1 MRIILCG
8 FGVVGQSFAKLLESR
23 SEDLYARYGL
33 KPRIVGVFDRNG
45 SATDPSGLDASR
57 LIDVKKKYG
66 SVNRYSDTENN
77 TSGTEIINNLEAEVL
92 IETTE
97 SNYKDAEPGMTHIVD
112 AMKRGMHVISVNK
125 GPLALAFPSLMEIA
139 EYNHVLFRFSGT
151 VGGGT
156 PILDFAKNSISGI
169 EIINDLE
176 AEVLIE
182 TTESN
187 YKDAEPGM
195 THIVNAM
202 KRGMHVISVNKGPLA
217 LAFPSL
223 MEIAAYNQVLFR
235 FSGTVGGGTPIL
247 DFAKNSLKG
256 ERIVS
261 FYGILNGTTNYI
273 LTNMANGMSFNDAL
287 DDAKQKGYVEAD
299 ESLDL
304 DGLDAAAKL
313 VILAN
318 WIMGMKV
325 VMSDIKRTGIRKI
338 DSADIKRAA
347 EKNSAIKLIASCNK
361 ELTVAPKEIPTV
373 DPLCVSGTLNAISF
387 TSEHSGTQ
395 TIIGRGAGGIETASS
410 ILRDLIDIRNESTKT

>member
-45 SATDPSGLDASR
+45 SAMNPSGLDASR
-57 LIDVKKKYG
+57 LIDVKKKHG

-156 PILDFAKNSISGI
+156 PILDFAKNS
-169 EIINDLE
+169 L
-176 AEVLIE
+176 
-182 TTESN
+182 
-187 YKDAEPGM
+187 
-195 THIVNAM
+195 
-202 KRGMHVISVNKGPLA
+202 R
-217 LAFPSL
+217 
-223 MEIAAYNQVLFR
+223 
-235 FSGTVGGGTPIL
+235 
-247 DFAKNSLKG
+247 G

-261 FYGILNGTTNYI
+261 FDGILNGTTNYI
-273 LTNMANGMSFNDAL
+273 LTNMTNGMSFNDAL
-287 DDAKQKGYVEAD
+287 DDAKQRGYVEAD

-325 VMSDIKRTGIRKI
+325 TMPDIKITGIRKI
-338 DSADIKRAA
+338 DNSDIKRAA
-347 EKNSAIKLIASCNK
+347 EKNCAIKLIASCNK
-361 ELTVAPKEIPTV
+361 ELTVAPKEIAII

-410 ILRDLIDIRNESTKT
+410 ILRDLIDIKNESTKT

>member
-45 SATDPSGLDASR
+45 SAVDTSGLDVSR
-57 LIDVKKKYG
+57 LIDTKKKYN
-66 SVNRYSDTENN
+66 SVKKYSETKNN
-77 TSGTEIINNLEAEVL
+77 V
-92 IETTE
+92 
-97 SNYKDAEPGMTHIVD
+97 
-112 AMKRGMHVISVNK
+112 
-125 GPLALAFPSLMEIA
+125 
-139 EYNHVLFRFSGT
+139 
-151 VGGGT
+151 
-156 PILDFAKNSISGI
+156 SGI
-169 EIINDLE
+169 EMINDLE

-182 TTESN
+182 TTQSN
-187 YKDAEPGM
+187 YNDAEPGM

-223 MEIAAYNQVLFR
+223 MELADYNQVIFR

-247 DFAKNSLKG
+247 DFAKNSLRG

-261 FYGILNGTTNYI
+261 FDGILNGTTNYI
-273 LTNMANGMSFNDAL
+273 LTNMADGMSFNDAL
-287 DDAKQKGYVEAD
+287 SDAKQKGYVEAD

-325 VMSDIKRTGIRKI
+325 TMPDIKKTGIREIDSSDIKRAT
-338 DSADIKRAA
+338 
-347 EKNSAIKLIASCNK
+347 EKNCAIKLIASCNK
-361 ELTVAPKEIPTV
+361 KLVVEPKEITID

-395 TIIGRGAGGIETASS
+395 TIIGRGAGGTETASS